1 MFSVRH
7 LYKSFTSPHGK
18 LSVLEDINFEIE
30 AGSFVAIVGESGSG
44 KSTLLQIFGTLDQ
57 ADSGEIIMNNE
68 VVSAYN
74 AKQLATLRNKNI
86 GFVYQSHHLIP
97 ELTASENVMLP
108 QLIAGKSETKAKA
121 EAEALLTNLGLA
133 HRLHHIPAHLSGGE
147 AQRVAVARAIINKPK
162 LVLADE
168 PTGNLDEDTSKS
180 VFSMMLSLCK
190 EHQVAVVMVTHS
202 KNLAQACDKEYALI
216 QHRLI
221 SIR

>member
-18 LSVLEDINFEIE
+18 SSVLEDINFEIE

-57 ADSGEIIMNNE
+57 ADSGKIIMNNE

-108 QLIAGKSETKAKA
+108 QLIAGKSEIKAKA

-180 VFSMMLSLCK
+180 VFSTMLSLCK

-221 SIR
+221 SIQ